1 MSTIYFPVVAKYFD
15 LLLLGY
21 YIVVKCNIIL
31 KVFDKFFWNNKS
43 QIKIFKL
50 LKDGF
55 LQKWFRTVL
64 IFIT

>member
-31 KVFDKFFWNNKS
+31 KVFDKFS
-43 QIKIFKL
+43 AIIRAKL
-50 LKDGF
+50 RSLSCLKMDSYKND
-55 LQKWFRTVL
+55 LEQY
-64 IFIT
+64 

>member
-15 LLLLGY
+15 LLFLGY

-31 KVFDKFFWNNKS
+31 KVFDKFFCNNKS

>member
-1 MSTIYFPVVAKYFD
+1 MSTIYFSVVGKYFD
-15 LLLLGY
+15 LLLSGY
-21 YIVVKCNIIL
+21 YIVEKCNIIL
-31 KVFDKFFWNNKS
+31 KVFDKFFCNNKS

>member
-31 KVFDKFFWNNKS
+31 KVFDKFFCNNKN
-43 QIKIFKL
+43 QTIIINLRKG
-50 LKDGF
+50 DF
-55 LQKWFRTVL
+55 LNKQYRK
-64 IFIT
+64 